1 MNDRSFQKQPGHAH
15 SSPELITLS
24 LPTTKQGRIVA
35 DLEAVKTFMGET
47 LYGADGM
54 RVYLKGKEIGSYS
67 AHEHEHPVDIASCTK
82 SIAAIA
88 IFKAVELKLVALD
101 DKISERLPDYKHLQE
116 TPYNQITIRHLLT
129 HTSGYPG
136 NVFFHPANKKLW
148 TPGDKQFFPGEAGY
162 LDLNRR
168 ASSHKL
174 EYPVGNRYDYSNP
187 GVQVL
192 SAVLESALAK
202 SNFKSVDEF
211 VCKKIFEPLEMSNS
225 ALSKK
230 GEVTM
235 LYGGMQ
241 STSADLAKLGLWV
254 IYALGGKSAVLTR
267 DSVESMLSKPT
278 IPGWTWKEPLGHLW
292 WNYEDLGGHAAS
304 GDRENFVFVVPEDEL
319 VISRT
324 KGPDGEYSELPFQ
337 HLNKSLITLKE
348 ALRSA
353 IT

>member
-15 SSPELITLS
+15 SSPELITSS
-24 LPTTKQGRIVA
+24 LPTTKQGRMVA

-54 RVYLKGKEIGSYS
+54 RVYLKGRQIGSYS
-67 AHEHEHPVDIASCTK
+67 AQEYESPVDIASCTK

-88 IFKAVELKLVALD
+88 IFKAVELELVALD
-101 DKISERLPDYKHLQE
+101 DKISERLPDYNHIQKI
-116 TPYNQITIRHLLT
+116 PYNQITIRHLLT

-136 NVFFHPANKKLW
+136 NAYFCPADKESGTL
-148 TPGDKQFFPGEAGY
+148 GDDQFFPGLPGN

-168 ASSHKL
+168 ASSHDLKDL
-174 EYPVGNRYDYSNP
+174 VGNSYDYSNP

-211 VCKKIFEPLEMSNS
+211 VREQIFKPLGMNSS

-254 IYALGGKSAVLTR
+254 IDALGGKSAVLTSE
-267 DSVESMLSKPT
+267 SVTSMLSKPT
-278 IPGWTWKEPLGHLW
+278 IPELTWTKPLGHLW
-292 WNYEDLGGHAAS
+292 WNYKDLGGHAAS

-324 KGPDGEYSELPFQ
+324 KGPDGEYSELPFE
-337 HLNKSLITLKE
+337 NFKKSLITLKD
-348 ALRSA
+348 ALKV
-353 IT
+353 